1 MKDDAIT
8 LIEYGVPIDPQAM
21 VTPAAPTEL
30 ELEILRVLW
39 DKSPLLVRDVRVALE
54 EAGRPL
60 AHSTVITMLNIMH
73 RKGFLKRRRDGKSFW
88 FWPAAPREA
97 TTGKMVGSLLSRLFN
112 GSPAAM
118 VLNLLQTADVDS
130 EELAEIRNAF
140 PELAFC

>member
-1 MKDDAIT
+1 MARSQT
-8 LIEYGVPIDPQAM
+8 EQ
-21 VTPAAPTEL
+21 PTEL

-73 RKGFLKRRRDGKSFW
+73 RKGFLKRRREGKSFW
-88 FWPAAPREA
+88 FWPAAPRET
-97 TTGKMVGSLLSRLFN
+97 TTGKMVKSLLSRLFN

-130 EELAEIRNAF
+130 EELAEIRKLVARKSK
-140 PELAFC
+140 EIQE

>member
-1 MKDDAIT
+1 MARSQT
-8 LIEYGVPIDPQAM
+8 EQ
-21 VTPAAPTEL
+21 PTEL

-39 DKSPLLVRDVRVALE
+39 DKSPLLVRDVRIALE

-88 FWPAAPREA
+88 FWPASPREA

-130 EELAEIRNAF
+130 EELAEIRKLVARKSK
-140 PELAFC
+140 EIQE